1 MKEMTFL
8 KVNFSRIKYNL
19 SEYRFLPYFALILAS
34 IYLIYVLFTFSYDA
48 KSTSQ
53 FQSSILE
60 SEQITQEYTP
70 IKQIDFLLIKDWH
83 MFGHPSATMEQNN
96 QLNAKPQETELQIKL
111 LGVFFLPNQKK
122 SSFAIIEG
130 DDKLQKKYRLG
141 EELPGGVTLQSIDK
155 EQVILLRNQQPEYLS
170 MDKTKTGLLF
180 ITK

>member
-1 MKEMTFL
+1 
-8 KVNFSRIKYNL
+8 
-19 SEYRFLPYFALILAS
+19 
-34 IYLIYVLFTFSYDA
+34 
-48 KSTSQ
+48 
-53 FQSSILE
+53 
-60 SEQITQEYTP
+60 
-70 IKQIDFLLIKDWH
+70 
-83 MFGHPSATMEQNN
+83 MFGNPSATMEQNN
-96 QLNAKPQETELQIKL
+96 QLNAKPQETQLQIKL